1 MRWRKNNELRLWSLN
16 LSALFN
22 GGGGDGRDRK
32 RLWNG
37 TEAIVESQM
46 TAQPWLTFQI
56 SRVRDMEREL
66 NYLREESENILTIR
80 DSLPNFCPKSTEL
93 CLEDQC

>member
-1 MRWRKNNELRLWSLN
+1 MR
-16 LSALFN
+16 
-22 GGGGDGRDRK
+22 
-32 RLWNG
+32 
-37 TEAIVESQM
+37 
-46 TAQPWLTFQI
+46 I

>member
-1 MRWRKNNELRLWSLN
+1 MWESRQFQVNYNARL
-16 LSALFN
+16 
-22 GGGGDGRDRK
+22 
-32 RLWNG
+32 
-37 TEAIVESQM
+37 I
-46 TAQPWLTFQI
+46 FQI

-93 CLEDQC
+93 CLEDEC

>member
-1 MRWRKNNELRLWSLN
+1 MVVGVSAIPSQLQRRL
-16 LSALFN
+16 
-22 GGGGDGRDRK
+22 
-32 RLWNG
+32 
-37 TEAIVESQM
+37 I
-46 TAQPWLTFQI
+46 FQI

-93 CLEDQC
+93 CLEDEC